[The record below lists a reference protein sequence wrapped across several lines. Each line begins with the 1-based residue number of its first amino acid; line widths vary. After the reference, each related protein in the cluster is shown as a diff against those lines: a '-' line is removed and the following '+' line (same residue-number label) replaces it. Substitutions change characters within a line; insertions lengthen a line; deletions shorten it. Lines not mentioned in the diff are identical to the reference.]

1 MPRRSPTRRTTR
13 LPRLLD
19 RVVQQRRTAVLETE
33 PAAGHADHEQRI
45 RVLEERIEGLETLLE
60 GLQDSVHRE
69 AIRHSRDFEEIGRKV
84 QPAEMARELGKHA
97 REHGL

>member
-1 MPRRSPTRRTTR
+1 MARRSPTRRNTR

-19 RVVQQRRTAVLETE
+19 RVVQQRRAAAPQTD
-33 PAAGHADHEQRI
+33 PAGAQADHEQRI
-45 RVLEERIEGLETLLE
+45 RTLEERIEGLESLLE

-69 AIRHSRDFEEIGRKV
+69 AGRVAKDLDEIGRKI
-84 QPAEMARELGKHA
+84 QPAETARALEKHA

>member
-19 RVVQQRRTAVLETE
+19 RVVQQRRSAAPETE
-33 PAAGHADHEQRI
+33 PAREQADHEQRI
-45 RVLEERIEGLETLLE
+45 RALEERIEGLENLLE

-69 AIRHSRDFEEIGRKV
+69 AVRRAREFEEIGRKV
-84 QPAEMARELGKHA
+84 EPPEMARALGKHA